1 MEGDPLN
8 LLAHAAAETESE
20 QSAASKQSAIGR
32 AKIFIF
38 IFKIIS
44 GSKIL
49 DDGTTLEVVF
59 SLIIVY
65 AYSKQHALEI
75 ICGIVP
81 KPDIKN
87 EFMFSWLPD
96 NPYIQ
101 IESIHK
107 FILNADGKPVDQ
119 VVFYKESAGWNTYE
133 KSFTRGLRCIGYTDD
148 LTKLGTIIYTDNDSI
163 TKDDTV
169 EDDDE
174 LNSSL
179 PTEKDVII
187 AEQQQEIEK
196 LRQKLEMYKLKSA

>member
-1 MEGDPLN
+1 MEKPKRLN
-8 LLAHAAAETESE
+8 IYTCT
-20 QSAASKQSAIGR
+20 
-32 AKIFIF
+32 
-38 IFKIIS
+38 IIS

-49 DDGTTLEVVF
+49 DDGTSLEVVF

-119 VVFYKESAGWNTYE
+119 EVFYKESAGWNTYE
-133 KSFTRGLRCIGYTDD
+133 KSFTRGLCCIGYTDD
-148 LTKLGTIIYTDNDSI
+148 LSKLGTIIYTDHDSI
-163 TKDDTV
+163 TKDDTEKNV

-179 PTEKDVII
+179 PTQICKKEIII
-187 AEQQQEIEK
+187 AEQQLKLEIQSQELEKLRQEIEK
-196 LRQKLEMYKLKSA
+196 LRQELETSKLKSA

>member
-1 MEGDPLN
+1 MEKPKRLN
-8 LLAHAAAETESE
+8 IYTCT
-20 QSAASKQSAIGR
+20 
-32 AKIFIF
+32 
-38 IFKIIS
+38 IIS

-49 DDGTTLEVVF
+49 DDGTSLEVVF

-119 VVFYKESAGWNTYE
+119 EVFYKESAGWNTYE
-133 KSFTRGLRCIGYTDD
+133 KSFTRGLCCIGYTDD
-148 LTKLGTIIYTDNDSI
+148 LSKLGTIIYTDHDSI
-163 TKDDTV
+163 TKDDTEKNV
-169 EDDDE
+169 EDDAE

-179 PTEKDVII
+179 PTQICEKEIII
-187 AEQQQEIEK
+187 AEQKLKLEIQSQELEKMRQEIEK
-196 LRQKLEMYKLKSA
+196 LRQELETSKLKSA